1 MRAQTTDVR
10 MPGLKSFL
18 TRHSR
23 PLAVI
28 GSLALHVA
36 VVVMLIQP
44 SSGALSELDTRMAGE
59 DNVEGI
65 DVSLFDTATEA
76 AAPADMAS
84 QFTPMLDATAD
95 DGWTPSDTPKPSP
108 QSLADL
114 FGEASP
120 EQKPQARTAS
130 PSDSETLVSIDGRKS
145 KTMNDL
151 WKAIEPCWRRVA
163 DKNTVSVTLS
173 VSFSPLGNL
182 SKPPVIVRET
192 GASLSDKRLRS
203 ESLAITAL
211 AQCGP
216 YLMAFGQS
224 DVNVRFPGPGAKG

>member
-1 MRAQTTDVR
+1 MA
-10 MPGLKSFL
+10 GLTPYL
-18 TRHSR
+18 TRHSKT
-23 PLAVI
+23 LAVV

-36 VVVMLIQP
+36 AVTMLILP
-44 SSGALSELDTRMAGE
+44 SSGVLSELDTRAAG
-59 DNVEGI
+59 DDTLEGI
-65 DVSLFDTATEA
+65 DVSLFDTATEV
-76 AAPADMAS
+76 AAPVDMAG
-84 QFTPMLDATAD
+84 QFSPMLDTTAD
-95 DGWTPSDTPKPSP
+95 DGWTPADTPKPSP

-120 EQKPQARTAS
+120 AQQPQAKTVS
-130 PSDSETLVSIDGRKS
+130 PSDIEALASVDGRKS

-182 SKPPVIVRET
+182 AKPPKIVREA
-192 GASLSDKRLRS
+192 GARINDKLRRS
-203 ESLAITAL
+203 ENLAITAL

-224 DVNVRFPGPGAKG
+224 DVSVRFPTPGEGK

>member
-1 MRAQTTDVR
+1 
-10 MPGLKSFL
+10 MPGPKSYL
-18 TRHSR
+18 TRHSKT
-23 PLAVI
+23 LAVV

-36 VVVMLIQP
+36 VVVMLILP
-44 SSGALSELDTRMAGE
+44 SSGALSELDTGMAGDE
-59 DNVEGI
+59 TVEGI
-65 DVSLFDTATEA
+65 DVSLFNAATEA
-76 AAPADMAS
+76 AAPVDMAG
-84 QFTPMLDATAD
+84 QFTPMLDTTAD
-95 DGWTPSDTPKPSP
+95 DGWTPSDTPRPS
-108 QSLADL
+108 QSLADI
-114 FGEASP
+114 FGEASAA
-120 EQKPQARTAS
+120 QQPQAQTAS
-130 PSDSETLVSIDGRKS
+130 PSDTEALVSVDGRKS

-182 SKPPVIVRET
+182 AKPPQIVREN
-192 GASLSDKRLRS
+192 GASLNDKRLRS

-224 DVNVRFPGPGAKG
+224 DVSVRFPGSGSKS

>member
-1 MRAQTTDVR
+1 
-10 MPGLKSFL
+10 MPGLKSYL
-18 TRHSR
+18 TRHSKA
-23 PLAVI
+23 LAVV

-36 VVVMLIQP
+36 VVVMLVLP
-44 SSGALSELDTRMAGE
+44 SSGALSELDTRMAGDE
-59 DNVEGI
+59 NVEGI
-65 DVSLFDTATEA
+65 DVSLFNTATEA
-76 AAPADMAS
+76 AAPVDMAG
-84 QFTPMLDATAD
+84 QFAPMLDTVAD
-95 DGWTPSDTPKPSP
+95 DGWTPSDTPKPAP

-114 FGEASP
+114 FGEAS
-120 EQKPQARTAS
+120 EAQQPQAQTAS
-130 PSDSETLVSIDGRKS
+130 PSDIQALVSVDGRES

-182 SKPPVIVRET
+182 SKPPQIVREA
-192 GASLSDKRLRS
+192 GASLNDKRLRS

-224 DVNVRFPGPGAKG
+224 NVSVRFPGPGAKS

>member
-1 MRAQTTDVR
+1 
-10 MPGLKSFL
+10 MPGLKSYL
-18 TRHSR
+18 SRHSK
-23 PLAVI
+23 PLAVV

-36 VVVMLIQP
+36 MVVMLILP
-44 SSGALSELDTRMAGE
+44 SSGALSELDTRVAGDE
-59 DNVEGI
+59 NVEGI
-65 DVSLFDTATEA
+65 DVSLFQSATEA
-76 AAPADMAS
+76 TAPAPDMAT
-84 QFTPMLDATAD
+84 QFTPILDTQAD
-95 DGWTPSDTPKPSP
+95 DGWTPSDTPRPS
-108 QSLADL
+108 QSLADI
-114 FGEASP
+114 FGEASA
-120 EQKPQARTAS
+120 EQKPQAQTAS
-130 PSDSETLVSIDGRKS
+130 PSDTRALISVDGRKS

-182 SKPPVIVRET
+182 SRPPQIVRET
-192 GASLSDKRLRS
+192 GASLNDQRLRS

-224 DVNVRFPGPGAKG
+224 DVSVRFPGPGVKS